1 MPSLRNS
8 GKTDQQSTAKTT
20 TSSTKAA
27 AVKKGIVPPAK
38 PHHHGPS
45 DSLISFESWDYSA
58 AADTACTTIETI
70 VAGASSSIAS
80 QSSVDVFDDEE
91 NDFTLTTTTT
101 TMPSTIVH
109 IMDETTTTNTAAAA
123 DDVPKPDEPTIQV
136 SVSGVIFS
144 LKTSTFEKL
153 HGLPWTWR
161 QEAPSS
167 HSQGDSFVGYSLGT
181 SPLLFDHLLNHVLFG
196 SLPVLQDLSMVDA
209 EELEPLALL
218 LRLENLQRHL
228 DRKLRPHQNFAFLRR
243 SSSCGSRILSGDNN
257 PSSSSAGAQQ
267 PLAACHLK
275 QQNQGSFAFLKRS
288 MPPPP
293 PSTISRSTTSSTTGR
308 GRCLIDAS
316 PGASPVAL
324 IRKRLVDKSRA
335 MLLRPPSSAAATAAP
350 RHHLQNRR
358 RHHHRQLSM
367 EQLCAISDQ
376 LQ

>member
-1 MPSLRNS
+1 
-8 GKTDQQSTAKTT
+8 
-20 TSSTKAA
+20 
-27 AVKKGIVPPAK
+27 
-38 PHHHGPS
+38 
-45 DSLISFESWDYSA
+45 
-58 AADTACTTIETI
+58 
-70 VAGASSSIAS
+70 
-80 QSSVDVFDDEE
+80 
-91 NDFTLTTTTT
+91 
-101 TMPSTIVH
+101 
-109 IMDETTTTNTAAAA
+109 
-123 DDVPKPDEPTIQV
+123 VPKPDEPTIQV

-153 HGLPWTWR
+153 HGLPWTW

-167 HSQGDSFVGYSLGT
+167 QHSQGDSFVGYSLGT

-196 SLPVLQDLSMVDA
+196 SLPVLQDLSTVDA
-209 EELEPLALL
+209 EELEPLASL
-218 LRLENLQRHL
+218 LRLENLRRHL

-243 SSSCGSRILSGDNN
+243 SSSCGSRIPVGDN
-257 PSSSSAGAQQ
+257 PSSSLAGAQQ
-267 PLAACHLK
+267 PLAACHHHQ
-275 QQNQGSFAFLKRS
+275 QQNQSSFAFLKRS

-293 PSTISRSTTSSTTGR
+293 PSTTGRSSTTSSTTGR